1 MIHIHIRSGIF
12 AAIAICIVLLA
23 YYLSQQSIDLELPV
37 SYLPLQGSEA
47 DKVIRLPDQP
57 QVDFQQFAGYITVDE
72 VNQRNLFYYFVESEV
87 DPVSKPVVLWLSGGP
102 GCSSIGEGAFTEH
115 GPFQPTRKGGL
126 VKNRY
131 SWNRVANMLYLE
143 SPVGVGFS
151 YSANT
156 SDYFMVTDERTA
168 RDALVFLQ
176 GWFTRFQKY
185 QNNDVFITGVSYAG
199 HWAPQI
205 AELILQTKPSFNLKG
220 IAMGNPL
227 LDFTTDYNSRAQF
240 LWTHGLISV
249 ETYGLLRT
257 VCNYAQIMRENI
269 NGTLS
274 TDCARVFHQFSQE
287 VGRYV
292 DAFNIIEDI
301 CLPSEFELFNE
312 TPIDDGEKRDVC
324 VERETPSYMNRGE
337 VREAIHAK
345 LVGITKWTMCSNVL
359 IYNRKNFEDPVIPL
373 LGRLVKSGV
382 RVMVYSG
389 DQDAY
394 IPLTGTQS
402 LLQGLAKEIGLDSES
417 YRSWFDGPQVAGGT
431 QTYGDNLTF
440 ATIRG
445 GGHAAASSQPSR
457 SLRLFK
463 SFIEGKPLPVNKTRP
478 F

>member
-1 MIHIHIRSGIF
+1 MIHIRSGLLV
-12 AAIAICIVLLA
+12 AIATCIVLLA
-23 YYLSQQSIDLELPV
+23 YYLSQHSVHMELPF
-37 SYLPLQGSEA
+37 SDLPTQASEA

-57 QVDFQQFAGYITVDE
+57 KVDFQQFAGYITVDE
-72 VNQRNLFYYFVESEV
+72 VNQRNLFYYFVESEF
-87 DPVSKPVVLWLSGGP
+87 DAVSKPVVLWLSGGP
-102 GCSSIGEGAFTEH
+102 GCSSIGQGAFSEH
-115 GPFQPTRKGGL
+115 GPFHPTKKGGL

-143 SPVGVGFS
+143 SPAGVGFS
-151 YSANT
+151 YSTNT
-156 SDYFMVTDERTA
+156 SDYFMVNDERTA

-185 QNNDVFITGVSYAG
+185 QNSDVFITGVSYAG

-227 LDFTTDYNSRAQF
+227 LEFTTDYNSRAEF
-240 LWTHGLISV
+240 LWSHGLISV
-249 ETYGLLRT
+249 ETYGMLRT

-269 NGTLS
+269 YGTLS
-274 TDCARVFHQFSQE
+274 TTCKQVLYQFSKE
-287 VGRYV
+287 VGRLV
-292 DAFNIIEDI
+292 DSFNIMEDI
-301 CLPSEFELFNE
+301 CLPSEFQWVNE
-312 TPIDDGEKRDVC
+312 TPMDDGEKRDVC
-324 VERETPSYMNRGE
+324 VEHETPSYMNRGE

-345 LVGITKWTMCSNVL
+345 LMGITEWTICSTVL
-359 IYNRKNFEDPVIPL
+359 LYNRKNFEDPIISL

-394 IPLTGTQS
+394 LPLIGTHS
-402 LLQGLAKEIGLDSES
+402 LLQGLAKDIGLDREGH
-417 YRSWFDGPQVAGGT
+417 RSWFDGPQVAGWT
-431 QTYGDNLTF
+431 ETYGDNLTF
-440 ATIRG
+440 ATIKG
-445 GGHAAASSQPSR
+445 AGHAAAASQPRR

-463 SFIEGKPLPVNKTRP
+463 SFIEGKPLPVNITVP